1 MPLDAFHDD
10 VVDAILFSYV
20 VECCNMR
27 MIQPGQSQRQRFV
40 PKTVSG
46 VLARQYS
53 RSQDLDCDNAIQL
66 FVLRA
71 IHHAH
76 ATDAQ
81 LFDQSI
87 SPEKSSWANP
97 LSAKRSLRN
106 HRCRIPG
113 RTIHRTVI
121 PVVFSKQRFYR
132 RRKSGSSWHLVSRK
146 AARLSWGMP
155 IASANNCCTML
166 SG

>member
-97 LSAKRSLRN
+97 CPRNVRS
-106 HRCRIPG
+106 G
-113 RTIHRTVI
+113 TTVAESQEE
-121 PVVFSKQRFYR
+121 PFTAPLFPSCSPSNVSTR
-132 RRKSGSSWHLVSRK
+132 RRKPGSPWHLVSRK

>member
-81 LFDQSI
+81 LFDQYRRRRVPGPILCPQNVRSGTTVAESQEEPFTAPLFPSC
-87 SPEKSSWANP
+87 SPSNVS
-97 LSAKRSLRN
+97 
-106 HRCRIPG
+106 
-113 RTIHRTVI
+113 T
-121 PVVFSKQRFYR
+121 R
-132 RRKSGSSWHLVSRK
+132 RRKSGSPWHLVSRK
-146 AARLSWGMP
+146 ATRLSWGMP